1 MWCCFLVT
9 YQSLWLLLLCRSLI
23 TVLHFLML
31 CSPLLHG
38 FYSSVFPCLRLFL
51 SISFLLTNPFARL
64 SFAFHSLAFSTRF
77 LSRMFDELTV
87 AFINHFSE
95 KQRRDSQSYYNFL
108 QYISLCQKHYMPCN
122 WPLSV
127 LKAVRPAVQNYM
139 NTKAAK
145 AMKHPQAVPLHT
157 LFSSVYFCFP
167 WVPKTFHARFAVSV
181 KSLWWPALGFDT
193 NKQTSGPQGDT
204 SCKLTWQKVQTIAFV
219 KRLAKWI

>member
-1 MWCCFLVT
+1 MVLKVRPFRTSTYQYFHRVPLSMFLIAIYFKFSLRSMAVLSRATEWRSRKNARTSGEAAPPQSPRSFSALAHLYYFRAQPKPPCYAAGYFKWVKFWPALRCCFLVT

-77 LSRMFDELTV
+77 ISRMFDELTV

-95 KQRRDSQSYYNFL
+95 KQRRDSQIIL
-108 QYISLCQKHYMPCN
+108 
-122 WPLSV
+122 
-127 LKAVRPAVQNYM
+127 
-139 NTKAAK
+139 
-145 AMKHPQAVPLHT
+145 
-157 LFSSVYFCFP
+157 
-167 WVPKTFHARFAVSV
+167 
-181 KSLWWPALGFDT
+181 
-193 NKQTSGPQGDT
+193 
-204 SCKLTWQKVQTIAFV
+204 
-219 KRLAKWI
+219 